1 MVCRH
6 LPIKAMLWWVRLEQ
20 KWKTRNYNKNFIKHK
35 LLLLSIMSSLPYFLG
50 SINSVLLLFMDIFY
64 IVHLSDLEVNHI
76 NSSWCCNQ
84 LNKVVLPEL
93 IIAIFFNLVFVYYE
107 LYWYLL
113 LTLPMAFWLIYVV
126 RKRRDLRYYDSIEI
140 LNNRQLK
147 IYLRESIWKLF
158 YNLTLSF
165 IFLYGLFMNLE
176 LSVLDDPPIKRHDE
190 FWY

>member
-1 MVCRH
+1 
-6 LPIKAMLWWVRLEQ
+6 
-20 KWKTRNYNKNFIKHK
+20 
-35 LLLLSIMSSLPYFLG
+35 MSSLPYFLG

-93 IIAIFFNLVFVYYE
+93 IIAIFLNLVFVYYE

-190 FWY
+190 F